1 MLASRGGGPLRF
13 ISAAQSVHC
22 SRYTGT
28 VHSTERTVP
37 STQERQSHA
46 KGLKNGRLIQ
56 GEHPMTQTALDR
68 LRGGDP
74 SRWSHI
80 SQAEGRSADRL
91 RVLAKLAEGL
101 LPTDEG
107 SFVVFGSL
115 ARGEYT
121 IGSDLDWTVLIDG
134 RADSLHLQIVHKL
147 TSDLE
152 NEGFGK
158 PGPTEVFGGLIFSHD
173 LVHAVGGDEDS
184 NKNMTRRL
192 LLLLESTPINV
203 AGSVETH
210 ARIVQAVLNRYVQ
223 EDASFIGSNKR
234 PDRIPRF
241 LLNDVVRFWRTMAV
255 DYANKYRARAGQK
268 WALRNIKLRMSR
280 KLLFVSGFFMCLSWA
295 LENRSQADNDYEAQ
309 DLVDHLLAWTKR
321 PPLLSLA
328 EIVERYAPSLA
339 TNIFDNYDA
348 FLAILDDETMRKR
361 LEGLSPEE
369 AYEDKVFLQ
378 TREIASRF
386 DTALTDLLFDAD
398 PAVAKLVKKYGVF

>member
-1 MLASRGGGPLRF
+1 M
-13 ISAAQSVHC
+13 
-22 SRYTGT
+22 
-28 VHSTERTVP
+28 TE
-37 STQERQSHA
+37 
-46 KGLKNGRLIQ
+46 
-56 GEHPMTQTALDR
+56 TALDR
-68 LRGGDP
+68 LRGGDA
-74 SRWSHI
+74 SRWSKI
-80 SQAEGRSADRL
+80 TEAESHSAERL
-91 RVLAKLAEGL
+91 KILAELADGL

-121 IGSDLDWTVLIDG
+121 TGSDLDWTVLIDG
-134 RADSLHLQIVHKL
+134 RADSLHLQIAHKL
-147 TSDLE
+147 TSELE
-152 NEGFGK
+152 KAGFGK

-210 ARIVQAVLNRYVQ
+210 ARIVQAILNRYVQ

-295 LENRSQADNDYEAQ
+295 LADRSQQDDDYEAQ

-321 PPLLSLA
+321 PPLQSLA
-328 EIVERYAPSLA
+328 EIVERYAPHLA
-339 TNIFDNYDA
+339 SEVFDNYNA
-348 FLAILDDETMRKR
+348 FLAILDDEASRSR
-361 LEGLSPEE
+361 LQDLSPEA
-369 AYEDKVFLQ
+369 AYEDPVFLEA
-378 TREIASRF
+378 REIASRF
-386 DTALTDLLFDAD
+386 DTALTALLFEAD
-398 PAVAKLVKKYGVF
+398 PTVAKLVKKYGVF